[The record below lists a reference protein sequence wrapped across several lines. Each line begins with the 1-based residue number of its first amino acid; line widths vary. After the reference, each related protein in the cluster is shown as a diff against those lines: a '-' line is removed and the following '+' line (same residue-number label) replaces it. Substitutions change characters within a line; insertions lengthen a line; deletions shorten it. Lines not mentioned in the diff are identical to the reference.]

1 MANRNQDIDA
11 ITVYIIGRKPLISQ
25 YPALEKVIKDYEV
38 WLSNQG
44 WYSRTIDGDSTFSN
58 AKYFRDE
65 VNRIIGAEIPKDWVP
80 ADAASAAETTAKKP
94 TKWETL
100 SATNQFAIVGAA
112 VGVTALLVLS
122 GPLYFNVWLKSKAVP
137 RLNPK
142 P

>member
-11 ITVYIIGRKPLISQ
+11 ITAYIVDKKSMISQ

-44 WYSRTIDGDSTFSN
+44 WYSRTIDGDSTFAS

-65 VNRIIGAEIPKDWVP
+65 VNRITGSEIPKDWVP
-80 ADAASAAETTAKKP
+80 ADAASAAETTAKEP
-94 TKWETL
+94 TKWEKL
-100 SATNQFAIVGAA
+100 SATNQFALVGAA

-122 GPLYFNVWLKSKAVP
+122 GPLYFNIWLKSKALP
-137 RLNPK
+137 RPNPK
-142 P
+142 T